1 VDDEPLARSGLRVLL
16 QGDPTVEVV
25 GESDGG
31 VAAIEDIRRLE
42 PDLVF
47 LDVEMPECGGFE
59 VLEALAGRSFPVVV
73 FVTAYDQ
80 YAIRA
85 FESGALDY
93 VLKPFDPA
101 RLNKALGRA
110 REKVALLRNHVR
122 LDPVF
127 AIRTLGKT
135 VFIRASEVDWIEAA
149 DYYCCLHVSE
159 TSHLLR
165 RTMTELLEDLDADA
179 FLRIHRSAIVRIEQ
193 VRGLVL
199 NEAGEQD
206 VLLKSGQHLRLSR
219 RYRAELQS
227 RLQSASRIHSDEVR
241 VDAKKFSE

>member
-1 VDDEPLARSGLRVLL
+1 
-16 QGDPTVEVV
+16 
-25 GESDGG
+25 
-31 VAAIEDIRRLE
+31 
-42 PDLVF
+42 
-47 LDVEMPECGGFE
+47 M
-59 VLEALAGRSFPVVV
+59 
-73 FVTAYDQ
+73 
-80 YAIRA
+80 
-85 FESGALDY
+85 
-93 VLKPFDPA
+93 
-101 RLNKALGRA
+101 
-110 REKVALLRNHVR
+110 
-122 LDPVF
+122 F
-127 AIRTLGKT
+127 AIRSLCKT